1 MIPTELLVAGAALVL
16 AAVWIVRQQLVI
28 SGQNDAMEAAYE
40 ALQSADKTVDLLKQ
54 VLYDVA
60 HNQATLEVT
69 DDGRIIATHR
79 SFGET
84 QIH

>member
-28 SGQNDAMEAAYE
+28 NGQDDAMEAAYE

-69 DDGRIIATHR
+69 DDGRIIATHC
-79 SFGET
+79 SAGKVQT
-84 QIH
+84 H